1 MLFFTYTELYLQP
14 ASQYTARKKFDLAE
28 IITHCPMSPTHFTRH
43 FGPRVT
49 LRASARHPDTPEQ
62 LGINPDWKTLMKPSQ
77 PYRASAPLRFS
88 PPACQNAFNNW
99 ILTVSTESFI
109 DLIINVDTLYWRL
122 PKQHN
127 LFSIA
132 TPKKNPKRW
141 AITKFSALPTEVSF
155 NLMAC
160 KFLWS
165 LLHNLFL

>member
-14 ASQYTARKKFDLAE
+14 ASQYTPRKKFDLAE

-132 TPKKNPKRW
+132 IPKKTQKAEPLQ
-141 AITKFSALPTEVSF
+141 S
-155 NLMAC
+155 
-160 KFLWS
+160 S
-165 LLHNLFL
+165 LLCQLKSHST